1 MHVAGATL
9 WFAAGIALVETHALF
24 WRDTDYALATIGA
37 ERKIV
42 MAQKGLAEFNEQNF
56 DSDVLQ
62 HAGLTIVDFWAD
74 RCVPCRQLAKVLT
87 QMAPEVPDNVQ
98 IGTVKAEDNIAL
110 LDRYGI
116 RSTPTLLFIKD
127 GELVETRTGVDRRQ
141 VLMKVVAE
149 HA

>member
-1 MHVAGATL
+1 
-9 WFAAGIALVETHALF
+9 
-24 WRDTDYALATIGA
+24 
-37 ERKIV
+37 
-42 MAQKGLAEFNEQNF
+42 MAHEGLAEFNEQNF
-56 DSDVLQ
+56 DSDVIG
-62 HAGLTIVDFWAD
+62 HSGLTIVDFWAD

-127 GELVETRTGVDRRQ
+127 GELVETGHADNLFNTPQDQRTEDYITGRFG
-141 VLMKVVAE
+141 
-149 HA
+149 

>member
-1 MHVAGATL
+1 
-9 WFAAGIALVETHALF
+9 
-24 WRDTDYALATIGA
+24 
-37 ERKIV
+37 
-42 MAQKGLAEFNEQNF
+42 MAQEGLAEFNEQNF
-56 DSDVLQ
+56 DSEVLQ
-62 HAGLTIVDFWAD
+62 RAGLTVVDFWAD

-87 QMAPEVPDNVQ
+87 QMAPDMPDNVK

-141 VLMKVVAE
+141 VLMKVVE
-149 HA
+149 THA